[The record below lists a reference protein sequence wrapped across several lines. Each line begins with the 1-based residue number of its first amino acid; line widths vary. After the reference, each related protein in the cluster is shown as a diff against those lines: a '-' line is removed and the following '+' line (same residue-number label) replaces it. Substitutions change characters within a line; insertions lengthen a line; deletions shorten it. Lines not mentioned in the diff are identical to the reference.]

1 MPDSTGTKLTI
12 GFMGGRRDR
21 GEKDGS
27 GCAGQETR
35 ADVLDG

>member
-1 MPDSTGTKLTI
+1 MPDSTGTKLMM
-12 GFMGGRRDR
+12 GFMGAERDR

-27 GCAGQETR
+27 GSAGPETR